1 MTNEFRKLYGCC
13 HLVHMAHK
21 MHTSLQSILSLQ
33 SLQEEVRET
42 ATMVMDKSSQQG
54 LRNGWTR
61 ATFILRNDYLEKIK
75 ALAYWERKKVKE
87 VIDEALEAYLK
98 GKKTKLRRGQGQ

>member
-1 MTNEFRKLYGCC
+1 
-13 HLVHMAHK
+13 MAYK
-21 MHTSLQSILSLQ
+21 MQTFPKSILSLQ
-33 SLQEEVRET
+33 SLQEANRGVT
-42 ATMVMDKSSQQG
+42 AMMVNKSSQKG

-75 ALAYWERKKVKE
+75 ALAYWERKRVKE

-98 GKKTKLRRGQGQ
+98 GKKAKTRRGQGQ

>member
-1 MTNEFRKLYGCC
+1 
-13 HLVHMAHK
+13 MAHK

-33 SLQEEVRET
+33 SLQEEYREAT
-42 ATMVMDKSSQQG
+42 TMVMDKSSQKG

-61 ATFILRNDYLEKIK
+61 ATFILRNDYLEKVK

-87 VIDEALEAYLK
+87 VIDEALETYLK

>member
-1 MTNEFRKLYGCC
+1 
-13 HLVHMAHK
+13 MAHK

-33 SLQEEVRET
+33 SIQEEDREAT
-42 ATMVMDKSSQQG
+42 TMVMDKSSQKG

>member
-1 MTNEFRKLYGCC
+1 
-13 HLVHMAHK
+13 MAHK
-21 MHTSLQSILSLQ
+21 MQKSLESLLSLQ
-33 SLQEEVRET
+33 SLQEEYGGT
-42 ATMVMDKSSQQG
+42 TTMVMNKSSQKG

-87 VIDEALEAYLK
+87 VIDEALEAHLK
-98 GKKTKLRRGQGQ
+98 GKKTKLRKGQGQ